1 MTMQSDQ
8 SRLTAQLNEA
18 RNAYREKNY
27 DEAVRKLSTLAVEHG
42 DDPQVR
48 LWLGYALYGAGR
60 MEECRVQLQETLRL
74 TTDPKVI
81 ETAQAAL
88 SKLETEVASTRSTN
102 GFFQEGN
109 GHHGTLPSPKA
120 DNGYGGLEDH
130 TPVLSQAAPPEL
142 IELPSTRS
150 PISFPS
156 LGADEPSAQKG
167 LAGLSLRTKVTGLA
181 VALGTIPVLAVGGIA
196 TYNAYQNLTDRV
208 YQEQQTLATTISQ
221 DLSEFA
227 SDKIRD
233 IEVAASVPFLTNPSL
248 QQTTPIEDMVRL
260 LDEVERQSETFTLV
274 VPLTAQ
280 GGATVINDIPLMS
293 TSGRNG
299 INPIVFESPTFWDDR
314 DVDFYELARNSLET
328 SIIPLRISSS
338 SGESSFYVATPSF
351 NQAGEPTHIVYAP
364 TQAESISSI
373 IRESVSALAA
383 EVGGS
388 VEASK
393 FKVFVESPAYFEPG
407 EAGELTEIREG
418 LRSLEFEGDTIR
430 LDGEVVRLGED
441 IFVRRNRVFVSD
453 DDSGIGEEI
462 QELFPGITALID
474 SRETTTTVDEA
485 TGDGESFLLTYSSVP
500 ELVGDI
506 PTQWGTVVY
515 EPTQTAFTE
524 RRALVFQF
532 ATGTLVAAVAVGLVA
547 AVLSNLG
554 IRPVLQAIGAV
565 QRISQGDLRSRMT
578 VRGKDEL
585 AVLGTNIN
593 QMADQI
599 EELLDQQQEARQQ
612 AESVAEEQRQQKETL
627 QQQLITLL
635 GEVEGAASG
644 DLTVRANI
652 TAGEMGTVA
661 DFFNAIIENLRSIVT
676 QVKTTTNQ
684 LNYSLGENE
693 SATRQLADEAL
704 SQTEEITRTLDSV
717 QQMTNSIQRVA
728 ESARQAAEVAR
739 AASTTV
745 QAGGEAMDRT
755 VEGILNLRETVAE
768 TAKKV
773 KRLGESSQKISKVV
787 SLINQIALQTNL
799 LAINASIEAARAGE
813 EGRGFAVVAEEVGAL
828 AAQSANA
835 TKEIEQLIEA
845 IQTETSE
852 VVEAMDRG
860 TSEVVQGTQ
869 LVDEAKRNLSQLLE
883 VSQQIDQ
890 LVQSISTATVSQA
903 ETSESVNALMKA
915 LAEISKRSSESS
927 RQVSASL
934 QQTVQMAKDL
944 QDSVETFRVDVDE

>member
-18 RNAYREKNY
+18 RQAYREKNY
-27 DEAVRKLSTLAVEHG
+27 EEAVRKLSMLAVDHG
-42 DDPQVR
+42 EDPQVR

-60 MEECRVQLQETLRL
+60 LDECRVQLQQTLKL
-74 TTDPKVI
+74 TTDPKVL
-81 ETAQAAL
+81 ETARAAL
-88 SKLETEVASTRSTN
+88 AKLDAEALADRATN
-102 GFFQEGN
+102 GFIQEGYGHNGSRMSLGLDN
-109 GHHGTLPSPKA
+109 GHSSATESP
-120 DNGYGGLEDH
+120 
-130 TPVLSQAAPPEL
+130 LSTQESQPEL
-142 IELPSTRS
+142 AELPSTRS
-150 PISFPS
+150 PISLPPT
-156 LGADEPSAQKG
+156 PSAPTSQG
-167 LAGLSLRTKVTGLA
+167 GGVLGGLSLRAKVTGLA
-181 VALGTIPVLAVGGIA
+181 VALGTLPVLAVGGIA
-196 TYNAYQNLTDRV
+196 TYNAYQDLTERV

-221 DLSEFA
+221 DLAEFA
-227 SDKIRD
+227 SARIKD
-233 IEVAASVPFLTNPSL
+233 IEVAANAPFLTNPSL
-248 QQTTPIEDMVRL
+248 QQNTPVEDMVNF

-274 VPLTAQ
+274 VPATAQ
-280 GGATVINDIPLMS
+280 GGVAFINDVPLMS
-293 TSGRNG
+293 TSGRND
-299 INPIVFESPTFWDDR
+299 INPVVFESPTFWADR
-314 DVDFYELARNSLET
+314 NVDFFVLVRNSLET

-338 SGESSFYVATPSF
+338 SGKSSFYVAAPSF
-351 NQAGEPTHIVYAP
+351 NRAGEPTHVVYAP
-364 TQAESISSI
+364 TQAESISTI
-373 IRESVSALAA
+373 IRQNVAELAA

-388 VEASK
+388 VESSK
-393 FKVFVESPAYFEPG
+393 FKVFVESPAYFQPG
-407 EAGELTEIREG
+407 EDGELREIRDAAFRVETD
-418 LRSLEFEGDTIR
+418 GDTIQ
-430 LDGEVVRLGED
+430 LDGEPVQVDAD
-441 IFVRRNRVFVSD
+441 IFIRSNRVFVSD

-462 QELFPGITALID
+462 QALFPDTTGLIAASGTQTLVGD
-474 SRETTTTVDEA
+474 SAAD
-485 TGDGESFLLTYSSVP
+485 DQSYLITYSSVP
-500 ELVGDI
+500 EVIEGISTD
-506 PTQWGTVVY
+506 WGTIVY

-524 RRALVFQF
+524 RRALVLQF
-532 ATGTLVAAVAVGLVA
+532 ATGTVVAAVAVGLIA

-554 IRPVLQAIGAV
+554 IRPVLQAIGTV
-565 QRISQGDLRSRMT
+565 QKISQGDLRSRMQ
-578 VRGKDEL
+578 VKGKDEL
-585 AVLGTNIN
+585 AVLGSNIN

-599 EELLDQQQEARQQ
+599 EDLLRQQQDARQQ
-612 AESVAEEQRQQKETL
+612 AEQIAEEQRQQKETL

-676 QVKTTTNQ
+676 QVKDTTTD
-684 LNYSLGENE
+684 LNFSLGENE
-693 SATRQLADEAL
+693 QATRQLADEAL
-704 SQTEEITRTLDSV
+704 SQAEEITRTLDSV
-717 QQMTNSIQRVA
+717 ETMTQSIQEVA

-739 AASTTV
+739 TASTTV

-755 VEGILNLRETVAE
+755 VEGILGLRETVAE

-835 TKEIEQLIEA
+835 TKEIEQLIET

-869 LVDEAKRNLSQLLE
+869 LVEEAKKNLTQLLE
-883 VSQQIDQ
+883 VSQQIDN

-903 ETSESVNALMKA
+903 QTSESVNTLMQA
-915 LAEISKRSSESS
+915 LAEVSKRSSSSS
-927 RQVSASL
+927 RQVSSSL
-934 QQTVQMAKDL
+934 QQTVQKAKEL
-944 QDSVETFRVDVDE
+944 QDSVETFKVELGE